1 MLHSLKDIMHSRLHV
16 GDRKVTVDE
25 VFFDSVDRRLRYL
38 AVDIGGWFSVH
49 EVIVSAALLEAPG
62 DTGGWRLRI
71 DEAALEAAP
80 RWHDRMADDTVDLTG
95 WPPIIVGPFG
105 GTYAPMLMYEQLVAR
120 TRAGSAGQTET
131 ESPPAGGGEA
141 MVYRLERATEWLGLL
156 AFGRDGELGRI
167 DDMLFDEA
175 TLGIERLLLG
185 SGGLLSHR
193 VAQVPLSA
201 LRHMAHQRT
210 HVVLDISTEDVLSDN
225 P

>member
-16 GDRKVTVDE
+16 GDRKVTADE
-25 VFFDSVDRRLRYL
+25 VFFDSVERRLRYL

-49 EVIVSAALLEAPG
+49 EVIVSAALLDAPG
-62 DTGGWRLRI
+62 ETGGWGLRI
-71 DEAALEAAP
+71 DEPALEAAP
-80 RWHDRMADDTVDLTG
+80 RWHDRMADEAVDLTG

-120 TRAGSAGQTET
+120 GRAGADQAESKSPTEG
-131 ESPPAGGGEA
+131 SGEA
-141 MVYRLERATEWLGLL
+141 MVYRLERVTEWLGLL

-175 TLGIERLLLG
+175 TLGIERLVLG

-193 VAQVPLSA
+193 VAEVPLSA

-210 HVVLDISTEDVLSDN
+210 HVVLDISADEVITDGA
-225 P
+225 